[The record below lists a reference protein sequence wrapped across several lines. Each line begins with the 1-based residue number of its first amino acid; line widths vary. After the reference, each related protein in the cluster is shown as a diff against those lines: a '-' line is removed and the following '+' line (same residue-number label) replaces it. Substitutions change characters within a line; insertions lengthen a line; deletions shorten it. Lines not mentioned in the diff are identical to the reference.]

1 MSALQFNGMLE
12 ALDRARE
19 RKRIRGASTLPDS
32 TSTPYVAEGESRR
45 SRKRPRHKK
54 TAATS
59 LRPSADH
66 SPPSWDV
73 DDDDVAWVKRLTFN
87 GRARELCRRFGALTG
102 RTRIGV
108 TPRLPAATTT
118 ASHVAVVAGRF
129 WLAASAAAPASRR
142 AATSPAPTT
151 LLTPHT
157 RPSVPSGAALSGCAS
172 RVGSHAHGCQQV
184 FACCRRRPPP

>member
-102 RTRIGV
+102 KTRIGI
-108 TPRLPAATTT
+108 TPRLHDKLLSIFSRGGGVLCWAEGGGVICE
-118 ASHVAVVAGRF
+118 SSGRF
-129 WLAASAAAPASRR
+129 
-142 AATSPAPTT
+142 
-151 LLTPHT
+151 LLYDCLP
-157 RPSVPSGAALSGCAS
+157 
-172 RVGSHAHGCQQV
+172 
-184 FACCRRRPPP
+184 